1 MTDKQLLFRF
11 RLGFTKVLDKKT
23 NTIYR
28 ATKEL
33 GYKVMQIKINF
44 LMMFIVVP
52 IPLLYFYPASLDFKI
67 VFAFFLYIFE
77 SITLF
82 TLGRV
87 MIKEKD
93 LVYVVKEKTQ

>member
-1 MTDKQLLFRF
+1 MTNQQLLLRF
-11 RLGFTKVLDKKT
+11 RLGFTKVKDKKT
-23 NTIYR
+23 NTTYL
-28 ATKEL
+28 ATKDL
-33 GYKVMQIKINF
+33 GYKVMQIKINII
-44 LMMFIVVP
+44 MMFFVLP
-52 IPLLYFYPASLDFKI
+52 ILLLSFYPASLDFKI

-93 LVYVVKEKTQ
+93 LIYVSKEKTQ

>member
-1 MTDKQLLFRF
+1 MTNKQLLFYF
-11 RLGFTKVLDKKT
+11 RLGFTKVKDKKT

-33 GYKVMQIKINF
+33 GYKVMQIKINII
-44 LMMFIVVP
+44 MMFFVVP
-52 IPLLYFYPASLDFKI
+52 IPLLYFYPASTGFKI

-82 TLGRV
+82 TLGRIL
-87 MIKEKD
+87 IKEKD
-93 LVYVVKEKTQ
+93 LIYVVKEETQ